1 MTSEH
6 ENMITALAAATRA
19 EREPTASCPDGS
31 SKWHTPGR
39 LLDEG
44 HLAGVTVTDI
54 HRAGA
59 GLQRRGLAVHK
70 TQFGVTRWALT
81 ETGAG
86 YARRLA
92 RQKPPNPAPAPRGRA
107 DRKTLARSVQS

>member
-1 MTSEH
+1 MKSEQ
-6 ENMITALAAATRA
+6 EDLVAALAAATA
-19 EREPTASCPDGS
+19 VTREPTAGCPDGIS
-31 SKWHTPGR
+31 RWHAPAR

-59 GLQRRGLAVHK
+59 ALQRRGLAVSK

-81 ETGAG
+81 QTGQG

-92 RQKPPNPAPAPRGRA
+92 RTRA
-107 DRKTLARSVQS
+107 EVTA